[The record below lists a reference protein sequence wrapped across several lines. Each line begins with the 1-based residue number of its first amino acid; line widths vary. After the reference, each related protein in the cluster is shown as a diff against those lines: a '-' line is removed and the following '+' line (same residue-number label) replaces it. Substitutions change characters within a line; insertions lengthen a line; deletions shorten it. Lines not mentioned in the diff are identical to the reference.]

1 MTSPQRPP
9 RALLILL
16 AIVVVAAAV
25 AVGAW
30 YLRTRDGGAL
40 RLAGTL
46 EANDIHLGSLV
57 GGRVDSVLV
66 AEGDSIRAGDRLVV
80 FDASFVDAQIEEQR
94 GRVAQA
100 RAQLDLVRR
109 GPRSEDV
116 ARAKIEY
123 ENAESDRKRYES
135 LLRSNAIAPQQYDAA
150 EALAAS
156 RRETYLAL
164 ERGSR
169 PEDIAA
175 ARAALTGAEGGLRY
189 LERQRRE
196 AVVTSP
202 ARGVVQTLDLRPG
215 DLVAPNQP
223 VAVILEA
230 GPATV
235 RLYVPEPHLGRVFL
249 GQAVELHIDSDPK
262 RAFPGR
268 VVEISSR
275 AEYTPRNVQ
284 TIEQRADQVFAVK
297 VAAEP
302 APELKAGMAVT
313 ARLAPPAPPA
323 GTAAAA
329 DAAR

>member
-40 RLAGTL
+40 HLAGTL

-66 AEGDSIRAGDRLVV
+66 AEGDSIP
-80 FDASFVDAQIEEQR
+80 
-94 GRVAQA
+94 
-100 RAQLDLVRR
+100 QLDLVRR

-202 ARGVVQTLDLRPG
+202 TRGVVQTLDLRPG

>member
-1 MTSPQRPP
+1 MPRPP
-9 RALLILL
+9 RPLLLIV
-16 AIVVVAAAV
+16 AIVVVSAAV

-30 YLRTRDGGAL
+30 YLRTRDGDAL

-66 AEGDSIRAGDRLVV
+66 AEGDSVRSGARLVV
-80 FDASFVDAQIEEQR
+80 FDASFIDAQIEEQR
-94 GRVAQA
+94 GRIAGA
-100 RAQLDLVRR
+100 RARLDLARR
-109 GPRSEDV
+109 GPREEEVS
-116 ARAKIEY
+116 RAKIEY
-123 ENAESDRKRYES
+123 ENAESDRRRYEA
-135 LLRSNAIAPQQYDAA
+135 LLGSNAIAPQVYESA

-175 ARAALTGAEGGLRY
+175 ARAALAGEEGRLRY

-196 AVVTSP
+196 TVVIAP

-215 DLVAPNQP
+215 DLVAPNRP
-223 VAVILEA
+223 VAVLLEA

-235 RLYVPEPHLGRVFL
+235 RLYVPEPQLGRVRL
-249 GQAVELHIDSDPK
+249 GQAVAITIDGYPK
-262 RAFPGR
+262 RTFPGR
-268 VVEISSR
+268 VVGISSR

-284 TIEQRADQVFAVK
+284 TVEQRADQVFAIK

-302 APELKAGMAVT
+302 APELKAGMSVT
-313 ARLAPPAPPA
+313 ARLTTPAPIAESAP
-323 GTAAAA
+323 TP
-329 DAAR
+329 DAP

>member
-1 MTSPQRPP
+1 MNAPP
-9 RALLILL
+9 RGRPLIFLL
-16 AIVVVAAAV
+16 VVVIAAAAV

-30 YLRTRDGGAL
+30 YLASRDRAGL

-66 AEGDSIRAGDRLVV
+66 AAGDSVRQGDRLVL

-100 RAQLDLVRR
+100 RARLDLVRR
-109 GPRSEDV
+109 GPREEDV

-123 ENAESDRKRYES
+123 ENAESDRKRYEA
-135 LLRSNAIAPQQYDAA
+135 LRQSDAIAPQEYETAVAVAA
-150 EALAAS
+150 A

-175 ARAALTGAEGGLRY
+175 AQAALTGEDGRLRY
-189 LERQRRE
+189 LERQRGE
-196 AVVTSP
+196 TVVTSP

-223 VAVILEA
+223 VAVLLEA
-230 GPATV
+230 GPATI
-235 RLYVPEPHLGRVFL
+235 RLYVPETHLGSVRI
-249 GQAVELHIDSDPK
+249 GQAVELHIDTYPG
-262 RAFPGR
+262 RAFGGR

-284 TIEQRADQVFAVK
+284 TMEQRADQVFAVK
-297 VAAEP
+297 VAADP
-302 APELKAGMAVT
+302 VPELKPGMAVT
-313 ARLAPPAPPA
+313 ARLVPGTPAA
-323 GTAAAA
+323 GTPPTA